1 MRAGCCW
8 TALLLSL
15 TAVGPIT
22 ASEFPYTAEVT
33 AEDVYIRSGP
43 GANYYPTAKLQR
55 GDQVEIYR
63 QDPGGWCAI
72 RPPRNS
78 FSWVAAQ
85 KLTSVEDGLAAATE
99 DRVEV
104 RVGSS
109 LSDIREVIQ
118 VRLERRERVEVL
130 AAPDPDDRSGSGW
143 YKIAPPAG
151 EFRWISV
158 KFLQRVRH
166 TEANFAASD
175 GNRDSREPAERHRA
189 GSSGGDAENGGTPTA
204 SSLPRPRAGNRT
216 AKSVPYSPDRE
227 LSRLDFQLSAMVAE
241 DISAWSFDDLKRQT
255 EVVLDD
261 AEAGTERGRAR
272 LLLNKLARFEDIKLR
287 YDQMHRVQQGTDRQN
302 QLLASGPERRAI
314 EPRFDGSGRLS
325 PVASSRAGAPTYAL
339 VDANGAVTHF
349 ITPAPGVNLRPFVN
363 KQIGVN
369 GPRSYMT
376 DTQKQLISVQ
386 HVALI
391 EQKRTL

>member
-1 MRAGCCW
+1 
-8 TALLLSL
+8 LLSL
-15 TAVGPIT
+15 TAVEPLF

-33 AEDVYIRSGP
+33 ADDVYIRSGP
-43 GANYYPTAKLQR
+43 GTNYYPTAKLQK
-55 GDQVEIYR
+55 GDQVEVYR

-85 KLTSVEDGLAAATE
+85 KLAPVDGGLAAATE
-99 DRVEV
+99 DRVVV

-118 VRLERRERVEVL
+118 VRLDRRERVEVL
-130 AAPDPDDRSGSGW
+130 AAPDSDDRSGGGW

-158 KFLQRVRH
+158 KFLQRVKH
-166 TEANFAASD
+166 AGGNFAASD
-175 GNRDSREPAERHRA
+175 NRRDQHDHGDEPQARRRA
-189 GSSGGDAENGGTPTA
+189 RPIGGDAESGGNSAA
-204 SSLPRPRAGNRT
+204 SLAPQRAGDRP
-216 AKSVPYSPDRE
+216 AKSAPYSLDRE
-227 LSRLDFQLSAMVAE
+227 LNRLDLQLSAMVAE
-241 DISAWSFDDLKRQT
+241 DISAWSFDDLKHQADA
-255 EVVLDD
+255 VLDD
-261 AEAGTERGRAR
+261 AESATERGRAR
-272 LLLNKLARFEDIKLR
+272 LLLNKLARFEDIKFR
-287 YDQMHRVQQGTDRQN
+287 YDQMHRAQRATDRQN
-302 QLLASGPERRAI
+302 QLLAGGTERRAAD
-314 EPRFDGSGRLS
+314 PRFDGSGRLS
-325 PVASSRAGAPTYAL
+325 PVASSRAGAPAYAL

-391 EQKRTL
+391 EQNRTY